1 MRSQSSQNED
11 LKDILLDYIKFEK
24 RFRDGYR
31 LSAPQIYY
39 SGLAFAPPE
48 SVVSKL
54 YQPRFHIP
62 ITTSGDIDKLWP
74 PSEPLVIN
82 GRSWLDSV
90 AFSPNGKQIVSG
102 SRDRTIRVWNVAT
115 GEQSGEALRGH
126 DDWVRSVAFSPDG
139 KQIVSGSGDRTIRV

>member
-11 LKDILLDYIKFEK
+11 LGDILLDYIKFEK

-31 LSAPQIYY
+31 LSASQIYY

-74 PSEPLVIN
+74 PLEPLVIN
-82 GRSWLDSV
+82 GRSRLNSV

-102 SRDRTIRVWNVAT
+102 SEDRTIRVWNVAT
-115 GEQSGEALRGH
+115 GEQSGEALR
-126 DDWVRSVAFSPDG
+126 DRKSV
-139 KQIVSGSGDRTIRV
+139 V